1 MSTPDLSREEAE
13 KAFEKF
19 EPGFYGSGN
28 TYTDRR
34 TVWLAAWSACAEK
47 AAGVADEHFKDE
59 EERSKGLR
67 GHLQSISKGYRDA
80 SADIAAE
87 IRRRLGGKG

>member
-34 TVWLAAWSACAEK
+34 TTWLAAWSACAEK
-47 AAGVADEHFKDE
+47 AAGVAETWPHPCKTHDQF
-59 EERSKGLR
+59 L
-67 GHLQSISKGYRDA
+67 
-80 SADIAAE
+80 IAAE
-87 IRRRLGGKG
+87 IRRKLGGK